1 MDFVSYF
8 LLAAVSLQHM
18 IHLSIYAICCLLLF
32 QEPSGGNGGETPAPP
47 HGIFLL
53 SQENV
58 TEASAE
64 TADILY
70 QSSSNTNRG
79 GGTDTSNGIDP
90 LLKWRGAIVTLAHL
104 MPQLTGSAPPSW

>member
-1 MDFVSYF
+1 
-8 LLAAVSLQHM
+8 
-18 IHLSIYAICCLLLF
+18 
-32 QEPSGGNGGETPAPP
+32 
-47 HGIFLL
+47 LL

-70 QSSSNTNRG
+70 QSNNNNRG
-79 GGTDTSNGIDP
+79 GTDNGIDP